1 MPTLKPVHLGL
12 MKWAEDNEILF
23 DCQYGCREKR
33 STVDCIFV
41 LTSLINKVL
50 ICDKQKLYCAFVDF
64 CKAFDLVY
72 RNGIWVK
79 LVAQGVFSKMVNML
93 RAIYES
99 VKSCVRVN
107 GRLSDYF
114 DSYMGVKQGESL
126 SLLLFIFFKRINH
139 KIS

>member
-1 MPTLKPVHLGL
+1 
-12 MKWAEDNEILF
+12 MK
-23 DCQYGCREKR
+23 K
-33 STVDCIFV
+33 
-41 LTSLINKVL
+41 K
-50 ICDKQKLYCAFVDF
+50 KLYCAFVDF

-99 VKSCVRVN
+99 VKSCVRVI

-114 DSYMGVKQGESL
+114 AVLWELNKGNHPHFYCL
-126 SLLLFIFFKRINH
+126 SLIFQK
-139 KIS
+139 